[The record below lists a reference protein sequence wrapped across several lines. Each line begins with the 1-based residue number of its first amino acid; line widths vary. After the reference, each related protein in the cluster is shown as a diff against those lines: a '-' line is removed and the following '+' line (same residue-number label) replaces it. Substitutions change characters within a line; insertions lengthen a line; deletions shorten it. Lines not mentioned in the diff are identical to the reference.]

1 VANQSSSCA
10 IRAKNL
16 KFFFDSP
23 DHVLFSDLSFE
34 ANLGE
39 RVCLLGPSGSGKT
52 TLLKVLA
59 GILKSQGNL
68 EIFKRPISMS
78 FQQGG
83 LLDCFNVFENVEFPL
98 KELTDLSREKRRDVV
113 EELLQS
119 LGLFEHASKRI
130 HELSGGMQKRVS
142 LARALSLSPQILL
155 MDEPSGGLDPISTFE
170 LSELILSQQRRN
182 NTCLLFSTS
191 DLHLCFS
198 IATHILFLCSG
209 VRAQKMEKSE
219 FVKQTHPAIQ
229 QFLSGTLEGPIRIWE
244 NA

>member
-1 VANQSSSCA
+1 MANQNNSA
-10 IRAKNL
+10 IQVRDL
-16 KFFFDSP
+16 EFFFDSP
-23 DHVLFSDLSFE
+23 NNVLFSGLSFE

-59 GILKSQGNL
+59 GILKPKGRL
-68 EIFKRPISMS
+68 EIIRKPISMS

-98 KELTDLSREKRRDVV
+98 KELTALSREKRRDLV
-113 EELLQS
+113 EDLLQS
-119 LGLFEHASKRI
+119 LGLLEHASKRI

-142 LARALSLSPQILL
+142 LARALSVSPQILL

-170 LSELILSQQRRN
+170 LSELILSHQKRN

-191 DLHLCFS
+191 DLHFCFS

-209 VRAQKMEKSE
+209 VKAQKIEKSE
-219 FVKQTHPAIQ
+219 FVKKNHPAVQ
-229 QFLSGTLEGPIRIWE
+229 QFLSGTLEGPIRSWD